1 MNPHNRDLLS
11 LRSQKPVAT
20 HFPLLKLWTNCRGVT
35 GSSFLHFILV
45 RRYLWEW
52 MGPCSIQGKV
62 KVTLFI
68 HSSGTDL
75 FYFHFWALPCK
86 GCRTCT
92 FVWRLSFG
100 ECFFLNLP
108 ALEKKFGFTFPTW
121 LCCDFQKVS
130 FSLKKSIVTFLCSIQ
145 FFRHNITLV
154 LCMLIF

>member
-1 MNPHNRDLLS
+1 MNPHNRDLLT

-86 GCRTCT
+86 GYRTCT

-100 ECFFLNLP
+100 ECFSKSSRFG
-108 ALEKKFGFTFPTW
+108 EKVRIYISYLSVLRFSKDFFFP
-121 LCCDFQKVS
+121 
-130 FSLKKSIVTFLCSIQ
+130 KKISCY
-145 FFRHNITLV
+145 FFV
-154 LCMLIF
+154 